1 MKRTQARIIFFIALF
16 ALLSVKGSFAA
27 DAEKIGHVD
36 LRTALN
42 ESDSGKKAMADLDS
56 IVKTKQAALDE
67 KAKSIEKLKG
77 ELEKQASVLSP
88 EAKRTKEEEIERIMR
103 DFQRFAQDSQAE
115 VQKKQNEITTVIVK
129 ELREITEKIGREE
142 GYSMVLENVGGLIL
156 YSKKEL
162 DITDKVVKRYN
173 ESKTKPKK

>member
-1 MKRTQARIIFFIALF
+1 MKRTYVRIIFVVALF
-16 ALLSVKGSFAA
+16 ALLSAKGVFAA

-42 ESDSGKKAMADLDS
+42 ESDSGKKAMADLDTL
-56 IVKTKQAALDE
+56 VKTKQAALDE

-77 ELEKQASVLSP
+77 ELEKQVSVLSA
-88 EAKRTKEEEIERIMR
+88 EAKKTKEEEVERLMR

-129 ELREITEKIGREE
+129 DLKEITEKIGREE
-142 GYSMVLENVGGLIL
+142 GYSLILENVGGLIL
-156 YSKKEL
+156 YTKKEL
-162 DITDKVVKRYN
+162 DITDKVIKRYN
-173 ESKTKPKK
+173 ESKTKAKK